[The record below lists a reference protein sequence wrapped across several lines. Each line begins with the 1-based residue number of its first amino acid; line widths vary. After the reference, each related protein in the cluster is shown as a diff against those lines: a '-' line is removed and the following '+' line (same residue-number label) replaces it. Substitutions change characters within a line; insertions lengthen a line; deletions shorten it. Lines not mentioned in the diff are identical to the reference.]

1 MEVNELVEEI
11 AKSKKYANLSRDI
24 IERVC
29 AESAVKYKKKKAALS
44 EVKKEFH
51 IVYESFLTPN
61 CQNIAKEKIM
71 GYEGEDIL
79 ADRKF
84 CLELLPLHISTKER
98 VGVEKEIY
106 SFISQCIVPDG
117 ILSDVGCGFNPLA
130 LPFMEKRP
138 GRYFAYE
145 ISRDTF
151 DVLNVY
157 FRKAR
162 MDGYTASILD
172 AVQGVPS
179 GYSDLLLAL
188 KLLPLLQQQKKGR
201 AMEFL
206 SEASFGTAV
215 VSFPT
220 KSMAGRNKG
229 MEAYYTAFLEDNLPE
244 NILIAD
250 RRVIYNEL
258 FYVLKK

>member
-106 SFISQCIVPDG
+106 SFYFFLRLLVSLCFSLTTEHTSLTYIHTHTYTHR
-117 ILSDVGCGFNPLA
+117 
-130 LPFMEKRP
+130 KRERER
-138 GRYFAYE
+138 G
-145 ISRDTF
+145 
-151 DVLNVY
+151 LN
-157 FRKAR
+157 
-162 MDGYTASILD
+162 
-172 AVQGVPS
+172 
-179 GYSDLLLAL
+179 
-188 KLLPLLQQQKKGR
+188 LLP
-201 AMEFL
+201 M
-206 SEASFGTAV
+206 V
-215 VSFPT
+215 
-220 KSMAGRNKG
+220 
-229 MEAYYTAFLEDNLPE
+229 
-244 NILIAD
+244 
-250 RRVIYNEL
+250 
-258 FYVLKK
+258 